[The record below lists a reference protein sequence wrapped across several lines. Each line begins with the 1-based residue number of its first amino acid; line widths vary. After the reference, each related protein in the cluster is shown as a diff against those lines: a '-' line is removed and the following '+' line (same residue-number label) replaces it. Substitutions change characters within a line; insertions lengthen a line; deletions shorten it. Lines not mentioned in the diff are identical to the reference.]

1 MISISYY
8 NKSFHCHC
16 DGIELTVLTIS
27 ISILRIV
34 VILLR
39 ILYNYIFGI
48 APLIPTY
55 YGEKT
60 LTIIEGNYLIG
71 F

>member
-16 DGIELTVLTIS
+16 DGVELSVLTIS

-34 VILLR
+34 VVLLS
-39 ILYNYIFGI
+39 I
-48 APLIPTY
+48 
-55 YGEKT
+55 
-60 LTIIEGNYLIG
+60 
-71 F
+71 